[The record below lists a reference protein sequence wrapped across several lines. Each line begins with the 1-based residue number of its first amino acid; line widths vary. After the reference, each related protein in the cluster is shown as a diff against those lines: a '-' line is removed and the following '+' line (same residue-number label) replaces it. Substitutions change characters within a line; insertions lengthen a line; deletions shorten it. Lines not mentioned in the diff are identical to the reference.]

1 MGGCCGEASGWAK
14 VGFLLLMCATGLQF
28 AGYLTNNWMTYN
40 TVRDTYDLRV
50 GLWWFTNCSGG
61 AACHTE
67 NTPSQ
72 YESFEVTLVRWFE
85 GAAGGMF
92 FLCLVL
98 SGFYVATDRCR
109 TRCVA
114 ICLLLMTLLAA
125 GLSIAGIVLWVL
137 QVESPYYPAW
147 SMGLSALASS
157 LVLITAMTLI
167 PDIKEYDY
175 ESKSTVYPDH
185 TGKYTRLEKS
195 ESVRNVSG
203 GPGLPRRPS
212 DIMLTTIGDD
222 TSGYKRSRDLGREY
236 GRPKRQESVGSSRD
250 FNPYPYGPPSS
261 KDAFN
266 REQDRF
272 DLEVITPS
280 APPRY
285 DFMQRKF

>member
-1 MGGCCGEASGWAK
+1 MRHKA
-14 VGFLLLMCATGLQF
+14 F
-28 AGYLTNNWMTYN
+28 YL
-40 TVRDTYDLRV
+40 
-50 GLWWFTNCSGG
+50 C
-61 AACHTE
+61 
-67 NTPSQ
+67 
-72 YESFEVTLVRWFE
+72 
-85 GAAGGMF
+85 F
-92 FLCLVL
+92 F
-98 SGFYVATDRCR
+98 Y
-109 TRCVA
+109 CV
-114 ICLLLMTLLAA
+114 A
-125 GLSIAGIVLWVL
+125 GLSIAGIVMWVL

-157 LVLITAMTLI
+157 LVLIAAMTLI

-285 DFMQRKF
+285 DFMQRKFWERERVQFYFCS

>member
-1 MGGCCGEASGWAK
+1 MACCGYASGWAK
-14 VGFLLLMCATGLQF
+14 LSLGCLALASLFQVVAWSTPS
-28 AGYLTNNWMTYN
+28 WMIGASGGT
-40 TVRDTYDLRV
+40 TTRV
-50 GLWWFTNCSGG
+50 GLWKTRICTSV
-61 AACHTE
+61 CV
-67 NTPSQ
+67 
-72 YESFEVTLVRWFE
+72 ESSVDISYKNDAF
-85 GAAGGMF
+85 
-92 FLCLVL
+92 
-98 SGFYVATDRCR
+98 R
-109 TRCVA
+109 TTQA
-114 ICLLLMTLLAA
+114 METIAFILLLLMPILA
-125 GLSIAGIVLWVL
+125 GVYV
-137 QVESPYYPAW
+137 
-147 SMGLSALASS
+147 MSALASS
-157 LVLITAMTLI
+157 LVLIAAMTLI